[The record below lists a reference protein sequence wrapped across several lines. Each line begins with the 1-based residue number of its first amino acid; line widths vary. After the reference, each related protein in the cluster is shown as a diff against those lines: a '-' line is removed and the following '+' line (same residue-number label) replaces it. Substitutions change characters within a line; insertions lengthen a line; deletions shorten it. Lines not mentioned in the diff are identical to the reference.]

1 MGISS
6 LDARGVGAYPRLVRY
21 FRVYEVGKNTICE
34 LRDPEE
40 GPIQRSGRGED
51 RFDFLPKSQ
60 VPGSREDEKSKDVP
74 GKREMTEYF
83 RF

>member
-1 MGISS
+1 MRAGWD
-6 LDARGVGAYPRLVRY
+6 LT
-21 FRVYEVGKNTICE
+21 RVSYAIFGYTRWEKNTICE

-40 GPIQRSGRGED
+40 GPIQRSGCGEDKTRD
-51 RFDFLPKSQ
+51 RFDFFSQ
-60 VPGSREDEKSKDVP
+60 VPSPRFQGKEKSKDVP